1 MSKLSIAPIKNFFL
15 DLLFPVRCLIC
26 LKSSPP
32 TEGQEDYVCSSCL
45 EKVKFKVEP
54 ECTFCSSRSLNGQTC
69 PFCRQ
74 DHYLDFLWAAADYE
88 ESIVK
93 KALWAFKYRF
103 IKDLQMPLANLLED
117 YLRRKKIDK
126 LLENYH
132 QQILLVPIPL
142 HQRRFNWRSYNQSQL
157 LAQSLAKKFNLK
169 MENNV
174 LLRLKH
180 KTPQAELKDKR
191 ERTRNS
197 KNIFACP
204 RSDLV
209 QGKVVILVDDISTT
223 GSTLDEAARILK
235 KSGAEKVI
243 GLVVAKG

>member
-32 TEGQEDYVCSSCL
+32 TEGPEDYVCSSCL

-88 ESIVK
+88 EPIVK

-117 YLRRKKIDK
+117 YLRRKKID
-126 LLENYH
+126 
-132 QQILLVPIPL
+132 
-142 HQRRFNWRSYNQSQL
+142 
-157 LAQSLAKKFNLK
+157 
-169 MENNV
+169 NNV